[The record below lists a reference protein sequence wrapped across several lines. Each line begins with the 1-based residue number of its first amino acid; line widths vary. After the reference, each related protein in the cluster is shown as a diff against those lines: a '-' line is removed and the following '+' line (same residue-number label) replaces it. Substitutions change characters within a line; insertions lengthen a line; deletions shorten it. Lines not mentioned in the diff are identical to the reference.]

1 MKERSLDEFI
11 NSLPSD
17 AQADIQTRAVNAIE
31 EEMTLRQLRK
41 ARRLSQDTVAKS
53 LHISQ
58 SDVSKLER
66 RTDVYIS
73 TLRNFIEAT
82 GGELEIIARYPDRS
96 PVRIHQFQDVG
107 DDEQLLQM

>member
-1 MKERSLDEFI
+1 MNERTIDEFTS
-11 NSLPSD
+11 SLAPD
-17 AQADIQTRAVNAIE
+17 VQAEIEKNAAAAID

-41 ARRLSQDTVAKS
+41 ARRLSQETVGKI
-53 LHISQ
+53 LHLSQ

-82 GGELEIIARYPDRS
+82 GGQLEIVARYPDRS
-96 PVRIHQFQDVG
+96 PVRISQFQDVG
-107 DDEQLLQM
+107 DEEEPIQV